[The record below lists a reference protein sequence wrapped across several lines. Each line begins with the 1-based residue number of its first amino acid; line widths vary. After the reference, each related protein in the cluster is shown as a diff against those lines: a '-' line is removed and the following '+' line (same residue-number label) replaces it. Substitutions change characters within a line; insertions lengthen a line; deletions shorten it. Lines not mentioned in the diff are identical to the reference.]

1 MHTSQRSARGTGQEP
16 GTIRT
21 SRKTYPR
28 QRGGGGGRGGK
39 EGGRERMRTKDGGR
53 VDQTASRPPGAGTMA
68 ASNIKTLKRPAQA
81 YSRSSALDLW
91 RHGETT
97 TTEVP
102 QLWPPEARSGRR
114 GPRRISRD
122 EQLVPAVGSGAP
134 RTLQ

>member
-1 MHTSQRSARGTGQEP
+1 MEEEEE
-16 GTIRT
+16 
-21 SRKTYPR
+21 
-28 QRGGGGGRGGK
+28 K
-39 EGGRERMRTKDGGR
+39 EEEEEEDGGR

>member
-1 MHTSQRSARGTGQEP
+1 MGRNLKETLHAGPRPETFNKSMARSNHP
-16 GTIRT
+16 GL
-21 SRKTYPR
+21 
-28 QRGGGGGRGGK
+28 
-39 EGGRERMRTKDGGR
+39 TKDGGR